1 MRIKKV
7 ELIDNPK
14 IKNIKLDFTIDNAI
28 QDTIILAGNNG
39 CGKTSILEDI
49 FYSISCSSDIRQNGK
64 IVCYLEFNDEEI
76 ELMKENIRKNAR
88 VTSDKTICISALEKY
103 REYEYILDFNGER
116 GTYDRYKI
124 YAINETEKVQLDSY
138 TIMDKGKM
146 QEIMSAFY
154 STANIN
160 YNLNRINSITTMD
173 LDLDRKNIIT
183 NDSIGTDIK
192 QTFIDIYNLD
202 AQDYLKYA
210 SEHVGEKIDKAQM
223 FPRIK
228 RFSNA
233 FSYMFENI
241 KFDRIIN
248 QEGYKDVIFKNSK
261 GEEIKIDDLST
272 GEKQIIIRGG
282 YILKFQKSIQTNFIL
297 IDEPE
302 LSLHPEWQK
311 KILQFY
317 KRLFTTEDGK
327 QTAQIIIATHSPF
340 IIHNSSRYNDKVI
353 ILNKDNNDDITVL
366 DEPVFYSCDNN
377 QIVEKAFNIKDWKI
391 NKNIIFTEGETDE
404 KYIKKAIEL
413 FFNGNVNFDVKWIG
427 KYNNNGNPI
436 NTGSSGLDNLL
447 KVLDANPNLIN
458 NKVGL
463 LYDCDTNKENIENS
477 NYFTYTLK
485 QLPNTT
491 IKRGIENQFV
501 LPDSFDIEDFV
512 DRKTECNEYG
522 VENSIG
528 TLNKKKL
535 CDYICASK
543 DNKSILLNLKDC
555 ISLLIKKFEN

>member
-14 IKNIKLDFTIDNAI
+14 IKNIKLDFTIDNII

-39 CGKTSILEDI
+39 CGKTTILEDI
-49 FYSISCSSDIRQNGK
+49 FYLISHSSDIRNNGK
-64 IVCYLEFNDEEI
+64 ITCYLEFNDDEI
-76 ELMKENIRKNAR
+76 ELIKKNISESER
-88 VTSDKTICISALEKY
+88 VTSNKTICVSTLEKCK
-103 REYEYILDFNGER
+103 EYEYILDFNGER

-124 YAINETEKVQLDSY
+124 YAITKDGKVQLDSY
-138 TIMDKGKM
+138 TIMYHGKL

-160 YNLNRINSITTMD
+160 YNLNRITSITTMD
-173 LDLDRKNIIT
+173 LDLDRKNIVT
-183 NDSIGTDIK
+183 NDSIGSDIK

-210 SEHVGEKIDKAQM
+210 SEHVGEIIDEAQM

-248 QEGYKDVIFKNSK
+248 QDGHKDVIFKNSK

-317 KRLFTTEDGK
+317 KRLFTTDDGK

-353 ILNKDNNDDITVL
+353 ILNKDNDDNIRVL

-391 NKNIIFTEGETDE
+391 NRNVVFTEGETDE
-404 KYIKKAIEL
+404 KYIKKTIEL

-427 KYNNNGNPI
+427 MYNKNGNPI

-447 KVLDANPNLIN
+447 KVLEANPNLIN

-463 LYDCDTNKENIENS
+463 LYDCDTNKENIDIS

-485 QLPNTT
+485 QQPNTI

-512 DRKTECNEYG
+512 DRKIECNEYG

-528 TLNKKKL
+528 MLNKKKL
-535 CDYICASK
+535 CEYICTSE
-543 DNKSILLNLKDC
+543 DSITILSNLKER
-555 ISLLIKKFEN
+555 ISELIKKFDE